1 MKNPQYFFNII
12 CYYIQLNYTLIS
24 QIIQKLNKLI
34 EQFFLN
40 MILKIQQIRLLA
52 LIPFLIPMNLSA
64 QGIEAM
70 VSSNINESFLNSLPP
85 DIRGDLLD
93 GQNLEDPAIDAVDP
107 KTRITNLEA
116 SLKDAERTLE
126 QIRSEIKSKY
136 SDNDLELRRFGE
148 DFFSSY
154 QSTFLPVNEPNFG
167 ADYILD
173 VGDKL
178 TVQLVGTQKG
188 FQRPTRIEIK
198 RDGGFHIPEVGKLY
212 LASKTFQE
220 AESLIK
226 AAVAETFI
234 GVDAVVTLSA
244 LRDMN
249 ILMVGNI
256 SQPGLYILQGGA
268 SVIQAIF
275 NAGGI
280 TDLGSY
286 RSVLHKRNNKV
297 IEKIDLYNL
306 IAFGDFEFSSSLR
319 SGDSIVVET
328 KGAEIT
334 LTSESLYSAIYEI
347 LPDESFGDILEFA
360 GFKPTRYK
368 TDFPFQ
374 LSRATNQ
381 DVINMTFS
389 HEEVKK
395 FIPIHGDAFSMNSIE
410 PSFVNQ
416 IKVQILGEV
425 GIPGEYTLEKGTKL
439 SELLTLAGGYTENAY
454 TFAGA
459 LTRVSTKEVEQRINE
474 RIYQDMIKFIAS
486 NANAAQV
493 AGGDSFALIL
503 NEFRNT
509 KPVGRVTAEFD
520 INKIKGN
527 SNLDI
532 SLADGDRIVI
542 PEYKSEVYVLGD
554 VLNPGARLY
563 KPNNSGRDY
572 IEISGGHGKYAEKNR
587 SIIIHPNGDAFLY
600 NESIVSF
607 RKNVDIYP
615 GTIIYVPR
623 EIGQLDGINYAA
635 VVAPI
640 FSSLALSLASL
651 NSIND

>member
-1 MKNPQYFFNII
+1 MK
-12 CYYIQLNYTLIS
+12 
-24 QIIQKLNKLI
+24 
-34 EQFFLN
+34 
-40 MILKIQQIRLLA
+40 LKIKQLKLLPV
-52 LIPFLIPMNLSA
+52 IPLLLSFNLNA

-70 VSSNINESFLNSLPP
+70 VSSNINESFLSSLPP
-85 DIRGDLLD
+85 DLRGDLLD

-107 KTRITNLEA
+107 KTRVTNLEA
-116 SLKDAERTLE
+116 SLKDAERTLA
-126 QIRSEIKSKY
+126 QIKSEIKSKY
-136 SDNDLELRRFGE
+136 SGNEHELRRFGE

-178 TVQLVGTQKG
+178 TVQLMGTQKG

-198 RDGGFHIPEVGKLY
+198 RDGGFHIPEVGKIY

-220 AESLIK
+220 AEKLIK
-226 AAVAETFI
+226 EAVLETFI
-234 GVDAVVTLSA
+234 GVEAVVTLSA

-256 SQPGLYILQGGA
+256 AQPGLYILQGGA

-286 RSVLHKRNNKV
+286 RSILHKRNNRV
-297 IEKIDLYNL
+297 IETIDLYNL
-306 IAFGDFEFSSSLR
+306 IAFGDFSFSNSLR

-334 LTSESLYSAIYEI
+334 LSSESFYSAIYEM
-347 LPDESFGDILEFA
+347 LPGESFGDLLKFS

-374 LSRATNQ
+374 LSRAGDQGLITKT
-381 DVINMTFS
+381 IS
-389 HEEVKK
+389 HEEANDLL
-395 FIPIHGDAFSMNSIE
+395 PIHGDTLSMNSIE
-410 PSFVNQ
+410 PTFINQ
-416 IKVQILGEV
+416 IKVNLSGEV
-425 GIPGEYTLEKGTKL
+425 SIPGEYTLKKGTKL
-439 SELLTLAGGYTENAY
+439 SELLALAGGYTENAY
-454 TFAGA
+454 TFAGT
-459 LTRVSTKEVEQRINE
+459 LTRLSTKEVEKQINE

-520 INKIKGN
+520 LNKITSN

-532 SLADGDRIVI
+532 SLADGDRIII

-563 KPNNSGRDY
+563 KSNSSAKDY
-572 IEISGGHGKYAEKNR
+572 IALSGGHGKYAEKNR

-600 NESIVSF
+600 NESIINF
-607 RKNVDIYP
+607 KKNADIYP

-651 NSIND
+651 NSINN

>member
-1 MKNPQYFFNII
+1 MK
-12 CYYIQLNYTLIS
+12 
-24 QIIQKLNKLI
+24 
-34 EQFFLN
+34 
-40 MILKIQQIRLLA
+40 LKIQQIRLLA

-178 TVQLVGTQKG
+178 TVQLVGAQKG

>member
-1 MKNPQYFFNII
+1 MK
-12 CYYIQLNYTLIS
+12 
-24 QIIQKLNKLI
+24 
-34 EQFFLN
+34 
-40 MILKIQQIRLLA
+40 LKIKQLKLLPV
-52 LIPFLIPMNLSA
+52 IPLLLSLNLNA

-70 VSSNINESFLNSLPP
+70 VSSNINESFLSSLPP
-85 DIRGDLLD
+85 DLRGDLLD

-107 KTRITNLEA
+107 KTRVTNLEA
-116 SLKDAERTLE
+116 SLKDAERTLA
-126 QIRSEIKSKY
+126 QIKSEIQSKY

-198 RDGGFHIPEVGKLY
+198 RDGGFHIPEVGKIY

-220 AESLIK
+220 AEKLIK
-226 AAVAETFI
+226 DAVLETFI

-286 RSVLHKRNNKV
+286 RSISHKRNNKV

-306 IAFGDFEFSSSLR
+306 IAFGDSSFTHSLR

-328 KGAEIT
+328 KGAEIN
-334 LTSESLYSAIYEI
+334 LSSESFFSAIYEI
-347 LPDESFGDILEFA
+347 LPGESFGDILKFS

-374 LSRATNQ
+374 LSRASNQGAIYKILNQ
-381 DVINMTFS
+381 D
-389 HEEVKK
+389 EVNN

-416 IKVQILGEV
+416 IKVNISGEV
-425 GIPGEYTLEKGTKL
+425 SIPGEYTLEKGTRL
-439 SELLTLAGGYTENAY
+439 SELLALTGGYTENAY

-459 LTRVSTKEVEQRINE
+459 LTRVSTKEVEKQINE

-509 KPVGRVTAEFD
+509 KPIGRVTAEFD
-520 INKIKGN
+520 INKIRGN

-532 SLADGDRIVI
+532 ALSNGDKIVI

-563 KPNNSGRDY
+563 KPNNSAKDY
-572 IEISGGHGKYAEKNR
+572 IDRSGGHGKYAEKNR

-607 RKNVDIYP
+607 KKNVDIYP

>member
-1 MKNPQYFFNII
+1 MK
-12 CYYIQLNYTLIS
+12 
-24 QIIQKLNKLI
+24 
-34 EQFFLN
+34 
-40 MILKIQQIRLLA
+40 LKIKQLKLLPV
-52 LIPFLIPMNLSA
+52 IPLLLSFNLNA

-70 VSSNINESFLNSLPP
+70 VSSNINESFLSSLPP
-85 DIRGDLLD
+85 DLRGDLLD

-107 KTRITNLEA
+107 KTRVTNLEA
-116 SLKDAERTLE
+116 SLKDAERTLA
-126 QIRSEIKSKY
+126 QIKSEIKSKY

-178 TVQLVGTQKG
+178 TVQLMGTQKG

-198 RDGGFHIPEVGKLY
+198 RDGGFHIPEVGKIY

-220 AESLIK
+220 AEKLIK
-226 AAVAETFI
+226 EAVLETFI

-256 SQPGLYILQGGA
+256 AQPGLYILQGGA

-286 RSVLHKRNNKV
+286 RSILHKRNNRV
-297 IEKIDLYNL
+297 IETIDLYNL
-306 IAFGDFEFSSSLR
+306 IAFGDFSFSNSLR

-328 KGAEIT
+328 KGAEII
-334 LTSESLYSAIYEI
+334 LSSESFYSAIYEI
-347 LPDESFGDILEFA
+347 LPGESFGDLLKFA

-374 LSRATNQ
+374 LSRAGDQGLIKQT
-381 DVINMTFS
+381 IT
-389 HEEVKK
+389 HEEVND
-395 FIPIHGDAFSMNSIE
+395 FLPIHGDTLSMNSIE
-410 PSFVNQ
+410 PTFINQ
-416 IKVQILGEV
+416 IKVNLLGEV
-425 GIPGEYTLEKGTKL
+425 SIPGEYTLKKGTKL
-439 SELLTLAGGYTENAY
+439 SELLALAGGYTENAY
-454 TFAGA
+454 TFAGT
-459 LTRVSTKEVEQRINE
+459 LTRLSTKEVEKQINE

-520 INKIKGN
+520 LNKIRSN

-532 SLADGDRIVI
+532 SLANGDRIVI

-563 KPNNSGRDY
+563 KSNSSAKDY
-572 IEISGGHGKYAEKNR
+572 IALSGGQGKYAEKNR
-587 SIIIHPNGDAFLY
+587 SIIIHPNGDAFLL
-600 NESIVSF
+600 NESIINF
-607 RKNVDIYP
+607 KKNADIYP

>member
-1 MKNPQYFFNII
+1 M
-12 CYYIQLNYTLIS
+12 
-24 QIIQKLNKLI
+24 
-34 EQFFLN
+34 
-40 MILKIQQIRLLA
+40 
-52 LIPFLIPMNLSA
+52 
-64 QGIEAM
+64 
-70 VSSNINESFLNSLPP
+70 
-85 DIRGDLLD
+85 
-93 GQNLEDPAIDAVDP
+93 
-107 KTRITNLEA
+107 
-116 SLKDAERTLE
+116 
-126 QIRSEIKSKY
+126 
-136 SDNDLELRRFGE
+136 
-148 DFFSSY
+148 
-154 QSTFLPVNEPNFG
+154 
-167 ADYILD
+167 
-173 VGDKL
+173 
-178 TVQLVGTQKG
+178 QLVGTQKG

-198 RDGGFHIPEVGKLY
+198 RDGGFHIPEVGKIY

-220 AESLIK
+220 AEKLIK
-226 AAVAETFI
+226 DAVLETFI

-286 RSVLHKRNNKV
+286 RSISHKRNNKV

-306 IAFGDFEFSSSLR
+306 IAFGDSSFTHSLR

-328 KGAEIT
+328 KGAEIN
-334 LTSESLYSAIYEI
+334 LSSESFFSAIYEI
-347 LPDESFGDILEFA
+347 LPGESFGDILKFS

-374 LSRATNQ
+374 LSRASNQGAIYKTLNQ
-381 DVINMTFS
+381 D
-389 HEEVKK
+389 EVNN

-416 IKVQILGEV
+416 IKVNISGEV
-425 GIPGEYTLEKGTKL
+425 SIPGEYTLEKGTRL
-439 SELLTLAGGYTENAY
+439 SELLALTGGYTENAY

-459 LTRVSTKEVEQRINE
+459 LTRVSTKEVEKQINE

-509 KPVGRVTAEFD
+509 KPIGRVTAEFD
-520 INKIKGN
+520 INKIRGN

-532 SLADGDRIVI
+532 ALSNGDKIVI

-563 KPNNSGRDY
+563 KPNNSAKDY
-572 IEISGGHGKYAEKNR
+572 IDRSGGHGKYAEKNR

-607 RKNVDIYP
+607 KKNVDIYP

>member
-1 MKNPQYFFNII
+1 MK
-12 CYYIQLNYTLIS
+12 
-24 QIIQKLNKLI
+24 
-34 EQFFLN
+34 
-40 MILKIQQIRLLA
+40 LKIQQIRLLA

-178 TVQLVGTQKG
+178 TVQMVGTQKG

-226 AAVAETFI
+226 AVVAETYI

>member
-1 MKNPQYFFNII
+1 MK
-12 CYYIQLNYTLIS
+12 
-24 QIIQKLNKLI
+24 
-34 EQFFLN
+34 
-40 MILKIQQIRLLA
+40 LKITQLKLLPV
-52 LIPFLIPMNLSA
+52 IPLLLCLNLNA

-70 VSSNINESFLNSLPP
+70 VSSNINESFLSSLPP
-85 DIRGDLLD
+85 DLRGDLLD

-107 KTRITNLEA
+107 KTRVTNLEA
-116 SLKDAERTLE
+116 SLKDAERTLA
-126 QIRSEIKSKY
+126 QIKSEIQSKY

-198 RDGGFHIPEVGKLY
+198 RDGGFHIPEVGKIY

-220 AESLIK
+220 AEKLIK
-226 AAVAETFI
+226 DTVLETFI

-286 RSVLHKRNNKV
+286 RSISHKRNNKV

-306 IAFGDFEFSSSLR
+306 IAFGDSSFTHSLR

-328 KGAEIT
+328 KGAEIN
-334 LTSESLYSAIYEI
+334 LSSESFFSAVYEI
-347 LPDESFGDILEFA
+347 LPGESFGDILKFS

-374 LSRATNQ
+374 LSRASNQGAIYKTLNQ
-381 DVINMTFS
+381 D
-389 HEEVKK
+389 EVNN

-416 IKVQILGEV
+416 IKVNISGEV
-425 GIPGEYTLEKGTKL
+425 SIPGEYTLEKGTRL
-439 SELLTLAGGYTENAY
+439 SELLALTGGYTENAY

-459 LTRVSTKEVEQRINE
+459 LTRVSTKEVEKQINE

-509 KPVGRVTAEFD
+509 KPIGRVTAEFD
-520 INKIKGN
+520 INKIRGN

-532 SLADGDRIVI
+532 ALSNGDKIVI

-563 KPNNSGRDY
+563 KPNNSAKDY
-572 IEISGGHGKYAEKNR
+572 IDRSGGHGKYAEKNR

-607 RKNVDIYP
+607 KKNVDIYP

>member
-1 MKNPQYFFNII
+1 MK
-12 CYYIQLNYTLIS
+12 
-24 QIIQKLNKLI
+24 
-34 EQFFLN
+34 
-40 MILKIQQIRLLA
+40 LKITQLKLLPV
-52 LIPFLIPMNLSA
+52 IPLLLCLNLNA

-70 VSSNINESFLNSLPP
+70 VSSNINESFLSSLPP
-85 DIRGDLLD
+85 DLRGDLLD

-107 KTRITNLEA
+107 KTRVTNLEA
-116 SLKDAERTLE
+116 SLKDAERTLA
-126 QIRSEIKSKY
+126 QIKSEIQSKY

-198 RDGGFHIPEVGKLY
+198 RDGGFHIPEVGKIY

-220 AESLIK
+220 AEKLIK
-226 AAVAETFI
+226 DAVLETFI

-286 RSVLHKRNNKV
+286 RSISHKRNNKV

-306 IAFGDFEFSSSLR
+306 IAFGDSSFTHSLR

-328 KGAEIT
+328 KGAEIN
-334 LTSESLYSAIYEI
+334 LSSESFFSAVYEI
-347 LPDESFGDILEFA
+347 LPGESFGDILKFS

-374 LSRATNQ
+374 LSRASNQGAIYKTLNQ
-381 DVINMTFS
+381 D
-389 HEEVKK
+389 EVNN

-416 IKVQILGEV
+416 IKVNISGEV
-425 GIPGEYTLEKGTKL
+425 SIPGEYTLEKGTRL
-439 SELLTLAGGYTENAY
+439 SELLALTGGYTENAY

-459 LTRVSTKEVEQRINE
+459 LTRVSTKEVEKQINE

-509 KPVGRVTAEFD
+509 KPIGRVTAEFD
-520 INKIKGN
+520 INKIRGN

-532 SLADGDRIVI
+532 ALSNGDKIVI

-563 KPNNSGRDY
+563 KPNNSAKDY
-572 IEISGGHGKYAEKNR
+572 IDRSGGHGKYAEKNR

-607 RKNVDIYP
+607 KKNVDIYP

>member
-1 MKNPQYFFNII
+1 MK
-12 CYYIQLNYTLIS
+12 
-24 QIIQKLNKLI
+24 
-34 EQFFLN
+34 
-40 MILKIQQIRLLA
+40 LKIKQLKLLPV
-52 LIPFLIPMNLSA
+52 IPLLLSFNLNA

-70 VSSNINESFLNSLPP
+70 VSSNINESFLSSLPP
-85 DIRGDLLD
+85 DLRGDLLD

-107 KTRITNLEA
+107 KTRVTNLEA
-116 SLKDAERTLE
+116 SLKDAERTLA
-126 QIRSEIKSKY
+126 QIKSEIKSKY
-136 SDNDLELRRFGE
+136 SDNELELRRFGE

-178 TVQLVGTQKG
+178 TVQLMGTQKG

-198 RDGGFHIPEVGKLY
+198 RDGGFHIPEVGKIY

-220 AESLIK
+220 AEKLIK
-226 AAVAETFI
+226 EAVLETFI
-234 GVDAVVTLSA
+234 GVEAVVTLSA

-256 SQPGLYILQGGA
+256 AQPGLYILQGGA

-286 RSVLHKRNNKV
+286 RSILHKRNNRV
-297 IEKIDLYNL
+297 IETIDLYNL
-306 IAFGDFEFSSSLR
+306 IAFGDFSFSNSLR

-334 LTSESLYSAIYEI
+334 LSSESFYSAIYEM
-347 LPDESFGDILEFA
+347 LPGESFGDLLKFS

-374 LSRATNQ
+374 LSRAGDQGLITKT
-381 DVINMTFS
+381 IS
-389 HEEVKK
+389 HEEANDLL
-395 FIPIHGDAFSMNSIE
+395 PIHGDTLSMNSIE
-410 PSFVNQ
+410 PTFINQ
-416 IKVQILGEV
+416 IKVNLSGEV
-425 GIPGEYTLEKGTKL
+425 SIPGEYTLKKGTKL
-439 SELLTLAGGYTENAY
+439 SELLALAGGYTENAY
-454 TFAGA
+454 TFAGT
-459 LTRVSTKEVEQRINE
+459 LTRLSTKEVEKQINE
-474 RIYQDMIKFIAS
+474 RIYQDMIKYIAS

-520 INKIKGN
+520 LNKIRSN

-532 SLADGDRIVI
+532 SLANGDRIVI

-563 KPNNSGRDY
+563 KSNSSAKDY
-572 IEISGGHGKYAEKNR
+572 IALSGGQGKYAEKNR
-587 SIIIHPNGDAFLY
+587 SIIIHPNGDAFLL
-600 NESIVSF
+600 NESIINF
-607 RKNVDIYP
+607 KKNADIYP

-651 NSIND
+651 NSINN

>member
-1 MKNPQYFFNII
+1 MK
-12 CYYIQLNYTLIS
+12 
-24 QIIQKLNKLI
+24 
-34 EQFFLN
+34 
-40 MILKIQQIRLLA
+40 LKIQQIRLLA

-178 TVQLVGTQKG
+178 TVQMVGTQKG

>member
-1 MKNPQYFFNII
+1 
-12 CYYIQLNYTLIS
+12 
-24 QIIQKLNKLI
+24 
-34 EQFFLN
+34 

-226 AAVAETFI
+226 AVVAETYI

>member
-1 MKNPQYFFNII
+1 
-12 CYYIQLNYTLIS
+12 
-24 QIIQKLNKLI
+24 
-34 EQFFLN
+34 
-40 MILKIQQIRLLA
+40 
-52 LIPFLIPMNLSA
+52 
-64 QGIEAM
+64 
-70 VSSNINESFLNSLPP
+70 
-85 DIRGDLLD
+85 
-93 GQNLEDPAIDAVDP
+93 
-107 KTRITNLEA
+107 
-116 SLKDAERTLE
+116 
-126 QIRSEIKSKY
+126 
-136 SDNDLELRRFGE
+136 
-148 DFFSSY
+148 
-154 QSTFLPVNEPNFG
+154 
-167 ADYILD
+167 
-173 VGDKL
+173 
-178 TVQLVGTQKG
+178 
-188 FQRPTRIEIK
+188 
-198 RDGGFHIPEVGKLY
+198 
-212 LASKTFQE
+212 
-220 AESLIK
+220 
-226 AAVAETFI
+226 
-234 GVDAVVTLSA
+234 
-244 LRDMN
+244 
-249 ILMVGNI
+249 
-256 SQPGLYILQGGA
+256 
-268 SVIQAIF
+268 
-275 NAGGI
+275 
-280 TDLGSY
+280 
-286 RSVLHKRNNKV
+286 
-297 IEKIDLYNL
+297 
-306 IAFGDFEFSSSLR
+306 
-319 SGDSIVVET
+319 
-328 KGAEIT
+328 
-334 LTSESLYSAIYEI
+334 
-347 LPDESFGDILEFA
+347 
-360 GFKPTRYK
+360 
-368 TDFPFQ
+368 
-374 LSRATNQ
+374 
-381 DVINMTFS
+381 MTFS

>member
-1 MKNPQYFFNII
+1 MMMP
-12 CYYIQLNYTLIS
+12 LI
-24 QIIQKLNKLI
+24 
-34 EQFFLN
+34 
-40 MILKIQQIRLLA
+40 
-52 LIPFLIPMNLSA
+52 
-64 QGIEAM
+64 
-70 VSSNINESFLNSLPP
+70 V
-85 DIRGDLLD
+85 
-93 GQNLEDPAIDAVDP
+93 
-107 KTRITNLEA
+107 
-116 SLKDAERTLE
+116 
-126 QIRSEIKSKY
+126 
-136 SDNDLELRRFGE
+136 
-148 DFFSSY
+148 
-154 QSTFLPVNEPNFG
+154 
-167 ADYILD
+167 
-173 VGDKL
+173 
-178 TVQLVGTQKG
+178 TQKG

-198 RDGGFHIPEVGKLY
+198 RDGGFHIPEVGKIY

-220 AESLIK
+220 AEKLIK
-226 AAVAETFI
+226 EAVLETFI

-256 SQPGLYILQGGA
+256 AQPGLYILQGGA

-286 RSVLHKRNNKV
+286 RSILHKRDNKV
-297 IEKIDLYNL
+297 IEKIDLYDL
-306 IAFGDFEFSSSLR
+306 IAFGDFSFSHSLR

-328 KGAEIT
+328 KGAEVT
-334 LTSESLYSAIYEI
+334 LSSESFFSAIYEI
-347 LPDESFGDILEFA
+347 LPGESFGDLLKFS
-360 GFKPTRYK
+360 GFKPIRYK

-374 LSRATNQ
+374 LSRASDKGLITNT
-381 DVINMTFS
+381 IS
-389 HEEVKK
+389 HDEAHD
-395 FIPIHGDAFSMNSIE
+395 FLPIHGDTLSMNSIE
-410 PSFVNQ
+410 PTFINQ
-416 IKVQILGEV
+416 IKVNLLGEV
-425 GIPGEYTLEKGTKL
+425 SIPGEYTLKKGTKL
-439 SELLTLAGGYTENAY
+439 SELLDLAGGYTDNAY

-459 LTRVSTKEVEQRINE
+459 LTRLSTKEVEKQINE

-520 INKIKGN
+520 LNKIRSN

-532 SLADGDRIVI
+532 SLADGDKIVI

-563 KPNNSGRDY
+563 KSNSSAKDY
-572 IEISGGHGKYAEKNR
+572 IALSGGHGKYAEKNR

-600 NESIVSF
+600 NESIINF
-607 RKNVDIYP
+607 KKNADIYP

>member
-1 MKNPQYFFNII
+1 MKLKIN
-12 CYYIQLNYTLIS
+12 
-24 QIIQKLNKLI
+24 QII
-34 EQFFLN
+34 
-40 MILKIQQIRLLA
+40 ILKFIFLLM
-52 LIPFLIPMNLSA
+52 PFTLNA

-70 VSSNINESFLNSLPP
+70 VSSNINESFLSSLPP
-85 DIRGDLLD
+85 DLRGDLLD

-107 KTRITNLEA
+107 KTRVTNLEA
-116 SLKDAERTLE
+116 SLKDAERTIA
-126 QIRSEIKSKY
+126 QIKSEIQSQY
-136 SDNDLELRRFGE
+136 SDNNSELRRFGE

-178 TVQLVGTQKG
+178 SVQLVGSQKG
-188 FQRPTRIEIK
+188 FQRATRIEIK
-198 RDGGFHIPEVGKLY
+198 RDGGFHIPEVGKIY

-220 AESLIK
+220 AEKLIK
-226 AAVAETFI
+226 EAVLETFI
-234 GVDAVVTLSA
+234 GVEAVVTLSE

-256 SQPGLYILQGGA
+256 AQPGLYILQGGA

-286 RSVLHKRNNKV
+286 RSILHKRNNRV
-297 IEKIDLYNL
+297 IETIDLYNL
-306 IAFGDFEFSSSLR
+306 VAFGDFSFSNALR

-328 KGAEIT
+328 KGAEII
-334 LTSESLYSAIYEI
+334 LSSESFYSAIYEI
-347 LPDESFGDILEFA
+347 LPGESFGDLLKFA

-374 LSRATNQ
+374 LSRAGDQGLIKKT
-381 DVINMTFS
+381 IT
-389 HEEVKK
+389 HEEVND
-395 FIPIHGDAFSMNSIE
+395 FLPIHGDTLSMNSIE
-410 PSFVNQ
+410 PTFINQ
-416 IKVQILGEV
+416 IKVNLLGEV
-425 GIPGEYTLEKGTKL
+425 SIPGEYTLKKGAKL

-459 LTRVSTKEVEQRINE
+459 LTRLSTKEVEKQINE

-520 INKIKGN
+520 LNKIRSN

-532 SLADGDRIVI
+532 SLADGDRIII

-563 KPNNSGRDY
+563 KSNSSAKDY
-572 IEISGGHGKYAEKNR
+572 IALSGGHGKYAEKNR

-600 NESIVSF
+600 NESIMNF
-607 RKNVDIYP
+607 KKNADIYP

>member
-1 MKNPQYFFNII
+1 MK
-12 CYYIQLNYTLIS
+12 
-24 QIIQKLNKLI
+24 
-34 EQFFLN
+34 
-40 MILKIQQIRLLA
+40 LKIKQLKLLPV
-52 LIPFLIPMNLSA
+52 IPLLLSFNLNA

-70 VSSNINESFLNSLPP
+70 VSSNINESFLSSLPP
-85 DIRGDLLD
+85 DLRGDLLD

-107 KTRITNLEA
+107 KTRVTNLEA
-116 SLKDAERTLE
+116 SLKDAERTLA
-126 QIRSEIKSKY
+126 QIKSEIKSKY

-198 RDGGFHIPEVGKLY
+198 RDGGFHIPEVGKIY

-220 AESLIK
+220 AEKLIK
-226 AAVAETFI
+226 EAVLETFI

-286 RSVLHKRNNKV
+286 RSILHKRNNKV
-297 IEKIDLYNL
+297 IEKIDLYHL
-306 IAFGDFEFSSSLR
+306 IAFGDSTFTHSLR

-328 KGAEIT
+328 KGAEIN
-334 LTSESLYSAIYEI
+334 LSSESFFSAIYEI
-347 LPDESFGDILEFA
+347 LPGESFGDILKFS

-374 LSRATNQ
+374 LSRASNQGAIYKTLNQ
-381 DVINMTFS
+381 D
-389 HEEVKK
+389 EVNN

-416 IKVQILGEV
+416 IKVNISGEV
-425 GIPGEYTLEKGTKL
+425 SIPGEYTLDKGTRL
-439 SELLTLAGGYTENAY
+439 SELLALAGGYTDNAY

-459 LTRVSTKEVEQRINE
+459 LTRVSTKEVEKQINE

-509 KPVGRVTAEFD
+509 KPIGRVTAEFD
-520 INKIKGN
+520 INKIRGN

-532 SLADGDRIVI
+532 SLSNGDKIVI

-563 KPNNSGRDY
+563 KPNNSGKDY
-572 IEISGGHGKYAEKNR
+572 IERSGGHGKYAEKNR

>member
-1 MKNPQYFFNII
+1 MSIN
-12 CYYIQLNYTLIS
+12 LN
-24 QIIQKLNKLI
+24 
-34 EQFFLN
+34 
-40 MILKIQQIRLLA
+40 
-52 LIPFLIPMNLSA
+52 A

-70 VSSNINESFLNSLPP
+70 VSSNINESFLSSLPP
-85 DIRGDLLD
+85 DLRGDLLD

-107 KTRITNLEA
+107 KTRVTNLEA
-116 SLKDAERTLE
+116 SLKDAERTLA
-126 QIRSEIKSKY
+126 QIKSEIQSKY

-198 RDGGFHIPEVGKLY
+198 RDGGFHIPEVGKIY

-220 AESLIK
+220 AEKLIK
-226 AAVAETFI
+226 DAVLETFI

-286 RSVLHKRNNKV
+286 RSISHKRNNKV

-306 IAFGDFEFSSSLR
+306 IAFGDSSFTHSLR

-328 KGAEIT
+328 KGAEIN
-334 LTSESLYSAIYEI
+334 LSSESFFSAIYEI
-347 LPDESFGDILEFA
+347 LPGESFGDILKFS

-374 LSRATNQ
+374 LSRASNQGAIYKTLNQ
-381 DVINMTFS
+381 D
-389 HEEVKK
+389 EVNN

-416 IKVQILGEV
+416 IKVNISGEV
-425 GIPGEYTLEKGTKL
+425 SIPGEYTLEKGTRL
-439 SELLTLAGGYTENAY
+439 SELLALTGGYTENAY

-459 LTRVSTKEVEQRINE
+459 LTRVSTKEVEKQINE

-509 KPVGRVTAEFD
+509 KPIGRVTAEFD
-520 INKIKGN
+520 INKIRGN

-532 SLADGDRIVI
+532 ALSNGDKIVI

-563 KPNNSGRDY
+563 KPNNSAKDY
-572 IEISGGHGKYAEKNR
+572 IDRSGGHGKYAEKNR

-607 RKNVDIYP
+607 KKNVDIYP